1 MSSLRESSLVRG
13 VAFALPLFL
22 PVLVLGGLISSSN
35 SDISFVMEK
44 LEDSEVEFA
53 SYCSVHFPVKCLL

>member
-22 PVLVLGGLISSSN
+22 PVLVLRRLISSSN
-35 SDISFVMEK
+35 SDISFIIEK
-44 LEDSEVEFA
+44 QDSEVEFA
-53 SYCSVHFPVKCLL
+53 SFLWKIVFGTTVG